1 MKNDR
6 FNQLGRSETPVHFLV
21 FLVMHVGV
29 ALSEVNFLEQQK
41 STCLNATVVKIF
53 FQVQIN
59 MVGFNM

>member
-1 MKNDR
+1 M
-6 FNQLGRSETPVHFLV
+6 HFLV